1 MTSFLMTGLLAH
13 ALSAGPPP
21 ATPPAETQAA
31 PAATQTVETT
41 GQAAVVNGDQAAAI
55 EQAREAALRD
65 AVSQVAGTRISSE
78 TLAEGSIL
86 IHDRILARSSGY
98 VKKWSY
104 VGTPQVADG
113 TATVKVKA
121 EVGTAE
127 LDKDL
132 EAVKAILSRK
142 GKPRVVLLIAE
153 QNVGMLE
160 PFAWWGK
167 DQKEG
172 KGNAVA
178 VDLET
183 FENTFIET
191 INKNGWV
198 FVDRGVLEGKL
209 HTEHAFSA
217 DLSNSGARELAKL
230 GGAEVAIV
238 GRVVAQSPGP
248 SDLAPGMFAA
258 NANVSLRAINC
269 DNGEVLDTVSM
280 SVGDITTL
288 DANAQ
293 NAGQK
298 ALRLA
303 ARQSALRLQQ
313 KILERWSGEMGGS
326 ARVTMKVSGIP
337 NYKALRDFEG
347 ALSTGMRGVKSVQER
362 NVDVPVAELDL
373 ELAGTPQMLA
383 SQLSGKTV
391 KGMSVSVKHVS
402 ANELDVQLS
411 K

>member
-1 MTSFLMTGLLAH
+1 MTSLLLTGLLAH
-13 ALSAGPPP
+13 ALSAAPP
-21 ATPPAETQAA
+21 AADSKAAA
-31 PAATQTVETT
+31 PPSTQTVETT
-41 GQAAVVNGDQAAAI
+41 GQAAVVGGDQGAAI

-65 AVSQVAGTRISSE
+65 AVSQVAGTLISSE
-78 TLAEGSIL
+78 TLAEGSLL
-86 IHDRILARSSGY
+86 IHDRITARASGY

-104 VGTPQVADG
+104 VGTPQVSEG
-113 TATVKVKA
+113 TATVKVRA

-132 EAVKAILSRK
+132 EAIKAILSRK
-142 GKPRVVLLIAE
+142 GKPRMVLLIAE

-167 DQKEG
+167 DQKES
-172 KGNAVA
+172 KGQVVA

-191 INKNGWV
+191 LNKNGWI

-209 HTEHAFSA
+209 KTEHAFSA

-230 GGAEVAIV
+230 GGAEVAVV

-303 ARQSALRLQQ
+303 AHQSALRLQQ
-313 KILERWSGEMGGS
+313 KILERWSGEAGGS

-337 NYKALRDFEG
+337 NYKALQEFEG
-347 ALSTGMRGVKSVQER
+347 ALSTGVRGVRSVQER
-362 NVDVPVAELDL
+362 SADGATAELDL
-373 ELAGTPQMLA
+373 ELIGTSHMLA
-383 SQLSGKTV
+383 SQLSGRTV
-391 KGMSVSVKHVS
+391 KGMAVSVKHVS